1 MKIRSNAREGNK
13 VILEIEE
20 DYSRLKD
27 AIEETI
33 VEAGKEVK
41 LPGFRPGK
49 APKELVRKA
58 LNKEAVEAE
67 AVQRLISS
75 LYPVVLDEAK
85 IEPVDYP
92 NIQILEHKKKKPI
105 VFKIEVDVYPEVKLG
120 KYKGLK
126 IEKKEAKVTEEDLD
140 KVLENL
146 RKRLQAMEKLSELPA
161 LDDEFAKKV
170 SRYQT
175 LEELKKELRESMQ
188 RDKEGQEDAE
198 VRNKLIADASADAK
212 VDIPNG
218 MIEREVDI
226 MLDELRNSI
235 APMNLSL
242 EDYLKGINKDENT
255 MRDELRKSAEMR
267 VKGKIILKAVAE
279 SEKMDISSE
288 EMGEEL
294 KALAGAGGQTPEELE
309 NLDEHA
315 RKYIEDYLLRRKAL
329 DFMVEK
335 AKIKIIEGGKK

>member
-1 MKIRSNAREGNK
+1 MKIRSNTREGNK
-13 VILEIEE
+13 VILEVEE
-20 DYSRLKD
+20 EYSKLKD
-27 AIEETI
+27 SIEATI

-41 LPGFRPGK
+41 IPGFRPGK
-49 APKELVRKA
+49 APKELIRKA

-92 NIQILEHKKKKPI
+92 NIQILEHKKNKPI
-105 VFKIEVDVYPEVKLG
+105 VFKVEVDVYPEVKLG

-126 IEKKEAKVTEEDLD
+126 VEKKEVKVTDEDLD
-140 KVLENL
+140 KVLENF
-146 RKRLQAMEKLSELPA
+146 RKRLQSLEKLSELPA

-175 LEELKKELRESMQ
+175 FEELKKELRESMQ

-198 VRNKLIADASADAK
+198 VRNKLIAEASADAK
-212 VDIPNG
+212 MDIPNG
-218 MIEREVDI
+218 MLEREIDI
-226 MLDELRNSI
+226 MLDELKNSI

-242 EDYLKGINKDENT
+242 EDYLKGINKDEKT
-255 MRDELRKSAEMR
+255 MREELRKSAKVR
-267 VKGKIILKAVAE
+267 VMGKVVLKAVAGA
-279 SEKMDISSE
+279 EKLNISDE
-288 EMGEEL
+288 EMNEEL
-294 KALAGAGGQTPEELE
+294 KALASAGGQSPQDLS

-329 DFMVEK
+329 DFMAEK
-335 AKIKIIEGGKK
+335 AKVKEVKGEK

>member
-1 MKIRSNAREGNK
+1 MKVRSNTREGNK
-13 VILEIEE
+13 IILEIEE
-20 DYSRLKD
+20 DYSKLKE
-27 AIEETI
+27 AIEVTI

-49 APKELVRKA
+49 APKELIRKA
-58 LNKEAVEAE
+58 LNKEAIEAE
-67 AVQRLISS
+67 ALQRLISS
-75 LYPVVLDEAK
+75 LYPTVLDEAK

-92 NIQILEHKKKKPI
+92 NIQILEHKKNKPI
-105 VFKIEVDVYPEVKLG
+105 VFKVEVDVYPEVKLG

-126 IEKKEAKVTEEDLD
+126 VEKKEVKVTDEDLD

-146 RKRLQAMEKLSELPA
+146 RKRLQSLEKLSEIPA
-161 LDDEFAKKV
+161 LDDAFAKKV
-170 SRYQT
+170 SKYQT

-198 VRNKLIADASADAK
+198 VRNKLIAEASADAK
-212 VDIPNG
+212 MDVPGG

-226 MLDELRNSI
+226 MLDELRNSLV
-235 APMNLSL
+235 PMNLSL
-242 EDYLKGINKDENT
+242 EDYLKGINKDEKS
-255 MRDELRKSAEMR
+255 MREELRKSAEVR
-267 VKGKIILKAVAE
+267 VRGKVLLKAVSEAE
-279 SEKMDISSE
+279 KINITDE
-288 EMGEEL
+288 EMNEEL
-294 KALAGAGGQTPEELE
+294 KALAGAGGQAPEDLS

-335 AKIKIIEGGKK
+335 AKVKEVKEEK